1 MKKSKKKV
9 LSDEEIA
16 KYWEKND
23 LTEVMNMDK
32 ATLEEMIY
40 QPPVQTISLRLPLPL
55 IITIKQIA
63 AKMDIAYQ
71 ALIKIWLADKAR
83 SEIKSS

>member
-1 MKKSKKKV
+1 MKRSKKKV

-23 LTEVMNMDK
+23 LTEVMDMDK
-32 ATLEEMIY
+32 AKVEEMIY

-83 SEIKSS
+83 SEIKS